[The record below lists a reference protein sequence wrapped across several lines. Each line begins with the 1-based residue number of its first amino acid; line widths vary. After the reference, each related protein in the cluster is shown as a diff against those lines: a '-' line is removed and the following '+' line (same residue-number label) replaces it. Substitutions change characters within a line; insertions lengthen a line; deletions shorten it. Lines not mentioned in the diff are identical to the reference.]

1 MPQVMLIGET
11 ARPYDLNAKEL
22 KWLCAR
28 GTKGKDKG
36 FRFIVRHSAIQ
47 IANTQ
52 ELELTHRLHRRRK
65 FSTCRSRTTRR
76 S

>member
-1 MPQVMLIGET
+1 MLIGET

-36 FRFIVRHSAIQ
+36 FRFIVRRSATLRTECEY
-47 IANTQ
+47 ARAG
-52 ELELTHRLHRRRK
+52 LTHRLHRRRK
-65 FSTCRSRTTRR
+65 SSTYRSRTTLR